1 MVEACANNCEL
12 YISAILAEELSRQLG
27 ELANTMSDVEAA
39 ILGLEL
45 KETAEKAEDAERQ
58 AQYWL
63 GEARVESEHAAIEAK
78 KGE

>member
-1 MVEACANNCEL
+1 MNIHEL

-39 ILGLEL
+39 IFGLEL
-45 KETAEKAEDAERQ
+45 KETVEKASDAECQ
-58 AQYWL
+58 AQHRL
-63 GEARVESEHAAIEAK
+63 GEVRVGSEHAAIEAK